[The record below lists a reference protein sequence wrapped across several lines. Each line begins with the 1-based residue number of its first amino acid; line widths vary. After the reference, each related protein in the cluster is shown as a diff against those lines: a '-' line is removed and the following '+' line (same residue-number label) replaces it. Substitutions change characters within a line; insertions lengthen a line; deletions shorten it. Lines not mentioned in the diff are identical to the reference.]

1 MNRSQAP
8 LDAEHHQVSAQP
20 DHGRFRR
27 RLKNIFRRNRR
38 THIASRSRRIS
49 RDALDGL
56 PHEKFLRIVG
66 WFHTMVPESSK
77 QKDAQGIYVN
87 PTARE
92 FENLRAMIDKKLVE
106 NDLLFQH
113 DEMGDHVHNLNLL
126 LGKLLTVEALESA
139 MPPIRD
145 DYRARI
151 SPEAYA
157 AYIGS
162 PSYKALTGCNRTS
175 DSATRLRLLQAD
187 YIQLINEVRK
197 LTLLEYHIEE
207 TRSYLVKKLRRTLF
221 KLLVAPAAIVL
232 FFLLARVT
240 MQAVN
245 DLWPGPSGGNKFV
258 VAFFGTDANHT
269 TLYHALVLLTLLSL
283 AAIVGAVGSF
293 ISALLRIEAV
303 PETNE
308 IARSVVALRYSE
320 SIRLAPLTGFV
331 FAILLSFIFGGQL
344 LDGTL
349 FPSTAKIVPW
359 HYVLF
364 SATELSKWL
373 VWAFIVGFAERLM
386 PDMIDRLVAR
396 AGKTMQTAASP
407 SQSNGNKPPLLPD
420 AGAGTNGNGTHRLT
434 SPAPRRRRRVRAQA
448 S

>member
-1 MNRSQAP
+1 
-8 LDAEHHQVSAQP
+8 
-20 DHGRFRR
+20 
-27 RLKNIFRRNRR
+27 
-38 THIASRSRRIS
+38 
-49 RDALDGL
+49 
-56 PHEKFLRIVG
+56 
-66 WFHTMVPESSK
+66 MVPESLK
-77 QKDAQGIYVN
+77 QKDAQGIYVD

-157 AYIGS
+157 AYIAS

-221 KLLVAPAAIVL
+221 KLLIAPAAIVL

-240 MQAVN
+240 MQAESEPV
-245 DLWPGPSGGNKFV
+245 SGSSEGNGFV
-258 VAFFGTDANHT
+258 ATLFGTHDTPT
-269 TLYHALVLLTLLSL
+269 TLYNALVLATLLSL
-283 AAIVGAVGSF
+283 AAMAGAVGSF

-344 LDGTL
+344 LTGSVFPDTTKEGANWPNLL
-349 FPSTAKIVPW
+349 FISN
-359 HYVLF
+359 
-364 SATELSKWL
+364 ELAKWL

-396 AGKTMQTAASP
+396 AGKTMQPAASP
-407 SQSNGNKPPLLPD
+407 SQGNGARPVILPD
-420 AGAGTNGNGTHRLT
+420 PANGANGNGMHRQND
-434 SPAPRRRRRVRAQA
+434 PAPRRRRRVRAQA
-448 S
+448 A